1 METKKKRK
9 LKKSVVFKGISLVVA
24 AISLLMFILLVRL
37 DIFPLKY
44 LILAFVILAL
54 IDCGLYFLMSRKNY
68 KLRLSGTILSIV
80 LVIFFSV
87 AMYYQNATLSF
98 FESIQFLNIQ
108 TENYYVVTSKMK
120 SYDSIDDLADKRLV
134 YVDDRKGVNKAVDD
148 IDKQVKLTKNTVS
161 DNSNLF
167 NALFNEDCE
176 AALIEQG
183 EYKLYE
189 EMNSNISS
197 ELKVISTITV
207 HVEGENITKDVKITQ
222 EPFSV
227 YVTGIDTYGELY
239 TVSRSDVNM
248 VITVNPKTHQILL
261 TSIPRDYYVSIA
273 GSTGLKDK
281 LTHAGLKGVETSVK
295 TIENLLEMDIN
306 YFLRINFTSLVEIID
321 AIGGVDVDNPFEF
334 TADYEENNEHIY
346 YVFPKGTNHLD
357 GKQALA
363 YVRERYGLREGDV
376 ARARHQQQVL
386 SAVIEKMSTSTILT
400 KYSQILGS
408 IEGDFTTNL
417 SLANIT
423 GFIEWQL
430 DGMPSWTVESM
441 VLTGSDASRKTASM
455 PDLYSS
461 VMIPDEEVVQEAI
474 QKINDITGQV

>member
-9 LKKSVVFKGISLVVA
+9 LKKSAVFKGISLVVA

-37 DIFPLKY
+37 DIFPWKY
-44 LILAFVILAL
+44 LILAFALLAL
-54 IDCGLYFLMSRKNY
+54 LDLGLYFLMSRKNY
-68 KLRLSGTILSIV
+68 KLRLTGTVLSIV
-80 LVIFFSV
+80 LVVFFSV
-87 AMYYQNATLSF
+87 AMYYQNVTLNF

-134 YVDDRKGVNKAVDD
+134 YVDDRKGVNKAVND
-148 IDKQVKLTKNTVS
+148 IDKQVKLTKNIVA

-167 NALFNEDCE
+167 DALFNDDCE

-183 EYKLYE
+183 EYELYE
-189 EMNSNISS
+189 EMNSDISS
-197 ELKVISTITV
+197 TLKVISTITV

-222 EPFSV
+222 EPFSI
-227 YVTGIDTYGELY
+227 YVTGIDTYGELR

-281 LTHAGLKGVETSVK
+281 LTHAGLKGVDTSVK

-334 TADYEENNEHIY
+334 TADYEENNEHVY
-346 YVFPKGTNHLD
+346 YVFTKGSNHLN

-363 YVRERYGLREGDV
+363 YVRERYGLREGDI

-386 SAVIEKMSTSTILT
+386 SAVIEKLSTSTILT

-408 IEGDFTTNL
+408 IEGNFTTNL

-430 DGMPSWTVESM
+430 DSMPSWTIESM

-455 PDLYSS
+455 PNLYSS
-461 VMIPDEEVVQEAI
+461 VMIPDEEAVQEAI
-474 QKINDITGQV
+474 QKINDVTGQI

>member
-1 METKKKRK
+1 M
-9 LKKSVVFKGISLVVA
+9 I
-24 AISLLMFILLVRL
+24 
-37 DIFPLKY
+37 
-44 LILAFVILAL
+44 
-54 IDCGLYFLMSRKNY
+54 
-68 KLRLSGTILSIV
+68 
-80 LVIFFSV
+80 
-87 AMYYQNATLSF
+87 
-98 FESIQFLNIQ
+98 
-108 TENYYVVTSKMK
+108 
-120 SYDSIDDLADKRLV
+120 
-134 YVDDRKGVNKAVDD
+134 YVDDRKGVNKAVND
-148 IDKQVKLTKNTVS
+148 IDKQVKLTKNIVA

-167 NALFNEDCE
+167 DALFNDDCE

-183 EYKLYE
+183 EYELYE
-189 EMNSNISS
+189 EMNSDISS
-197 ELKVISTITV
+197 TLKVISTITV

-222 EPFSV
+222 EPFSI
-227 YVTGIDTYGELY
+227 YVTGIDTYGELT

-281 LTHAGLKGVETSVK
+281 LTHAGLKGVDTSVK

-334 TADYEENNEHIY
+334 TADYEENNEHVY
-346 YVFPKGTNHLD
+346 YVFTKGSNHLN

-363 YVRERYGLREGDV
+363 YVRERYGLREGDI

-386 SAVIEKMSTSTILT
+386 SAVIEKLSTSTILT

-408 IEGDFTTNL
+408 IEGNFTTNL

-430 DGMPSWTVESM
+430 DSMPSWTIESM

-455 PDLYSS
+455 PNLYSS
-461 VMIPDEEVVQEAI
+461 VMIPDEEAVQEAI
-474 QKINDITGQV
+474 QKINDVTGQI

>member
-1 METKKKRK
+1 
-9 LKKSVVFKGISLVVA
+9 
-24 AISLLMFILLVRL
+24 
-37 DIFPLKY
+37 
-44 LILAFVILAL
+44 
-54 IDCGLYFLMSRKNY
+54 MSRKNY
-68 KLRLSGTILSIV
+68 KLRLTGTVLSIV
-80 LVIFFSV
+80 LVVFFSV
-87 AMYYQNATLSF
+87 AMYYQNVTLNF

-134 YVDDRKGVNKAVDD
+134 YVDDRKGVNKAVND
-148 IDKQVKLTKNTVS
+148 IDKQVKLTKNIVA

-167 NALFNEDCE
+167 DALFNDDCE

-183 EYKLYE
+183 EYELYE
-189 EMNSNISS
+189 EMNSDISS
-197 ELKVISTITV
+197 TLKVISTITV

-222 EPFSV
+222 EPFSI
-227 YVTGIDTYGELY
+227 YVTGIDTYGELT

-281 LTHAGLKGVETSVK
+281 LTHAGLKGVDTSVK

-334 TADYEENNEHIY
+334 TADYEENNEHVY
-346 YVFPKGTNHLD
+346 YVFTKGSNHLN

-363 YVRERYGLREGDV
+363 YVRERYGLREGDI

-386 SAVIEKMSTSTILT
+386 SAVIEKLSTSTILT

-408 IEGDFTTNL
+408 IEGNFTTNL

-430 DGMPSWTVESM
+430 DSMPSWTIESM

-455 PDLYSS
+455 PNLYSS
-461 VMIPDEEVVQEAI
+461 VMIPDEEAVQEAI
-474 QKINDITGQV
+474 QKINDVTGQI